1 MQLHHFS
8 DASSAGYGQC
18 TYIRFMSVNEK
29 VHCALV
35 MGKSRVALLKPVT
48 IPRLE
53 LTAAAV
59 SVKISSFLQKELK
72 LMFADQYFW
81 TDSQVVLGYI

>member
-18 TYIRFMSVNEK
+18 TYIRFTSVDEK

-35 MGKSRVALLKPVT
+35 MGNSTVAPLKPVT

-53 LTAAAV
+53 LTAAVV
-59 SVKISSFLQKELK
+59 SVKISSFLRRN
-72 LMFADQYFW
+72 
-81 TDSQVVLGYI
+81 